1 MYYFHNLLGSKNS
14 NEPNWRRKLHKH
26 LVPPSKID
34 LSFKDNCKVLMYTKK
49 TVPLSQEHFY
59 FFLRTDASS
68 TIWSRFSLI
77 RAALKRRFKRHT
89 HTESIANQKC
99 LYHFKSQDGFY
110 QIL

>member
-49 TVPLSQEHFY
+49 NSSIEPRTLL
-59 FFLRTDASS
+59 FFLAHRCIIDHLISIFFDTG
-68 TIWSRFSLI
+68 RFEK
-77 RAALKRRFKRHT
+77 AF
-89 HTESIANQKC
+89 
-99 LYHFKSQDGFY
+99 
-110 QIL
+110 